1 MTGKPR
7 EILSEGQIRRRVRE
21 LAEQISR
28 DYAGSEVVVVGVL
41 KGAFLFM
48 ADLVR
53 EINLPLR
60 CDFIRVSSYN
70 SKGKRNHSIRL
81 DFDVTQSIENE
92 HVILVEDILD
102 TGNTLRYLL
111 KHLSAKNPKS
121 LSVCCLL
128 DKKHHPDLTSKIRYV
143 GFDVPNVY
151 LIGYGLDLDGKYRE
165 LSYVAEIDLP
175 A

>member
-1 MTGKPR
+1 MKGSPT

-21 LAEQISR
+21 LGEQISR
-28 DYAGSEVVVVGVL
+28 DYAGNEVVVVGVL

-53 EINLPLR
+53 ELSLSLR
-60 CDFIRVSSYN
+60 CDFLRVSSVN
-70 SKGKRNHSIRL
+70 AKGKRNHSIRL

-128 DKKHHPDLTSKIRYV
+128 DKKHHPDLTSQIRYV

-151 LIGYGLDLDGKYRE
+151 LVGYGLDLNGRYRE
-165 LSYVAEIDLP
+165 LPYVAEMDLQS
-175 A
+175 